1 MRAAS
6 FLRMGYIMKKET
18 KALLAGFI
26 IALFSIV
33 SLSEAQ
39 VMNNEGLNV
48 KQEKIVAI
56 AAFTASGDL
65 QKLKTALNKGLDAGL
80 TVNEIKEILV
90 QMYAYC
96 GFPRSLNGIN
106 TFMGVLEERA
116 QKGIRDEAG
125 KEPRPL
131 PANKTSIELGTEIL
145 TSLTGT
151 SAAGKYSAFTP
162 AIDTF
167 LKGHLFGDIFG
178 RDNLDFKNREIATIS
193 ALATLERVNPQLQS
207 HINIGFNV
215 GLTEMQIRSL
225 ISVLAVNVGKK
236 EADNASDI
244 LSTVLSVR
252 QTQQS
257 QPMMPSISA
266 SAATKEVSQ
275 TISITRSG
283 SQPSTTGSVEY
294 FTGTVRVDPLFQPH
308 DSSRTSGAS
317 VTFDPGARTAWHIHP
332 FGQILIVTAG
342 VGRIQRWGGPIEEI
356 RQGDVVW
363 IPAGVKHW
371 HGASPNTSMTHIAI
385 QEQFNGKTVDWE
397 EKVNDE
403 QYEIRNK

>member
-1 MRAAS
+1 MN
-6 FLRMGYIMKKET
+6 KKLT
-18 KALLAGFI
+18 ILLASI
-26 IALFSIV
+26 LAALFSV
-33 SLSEAQ
+33 VTFSEAQ
-39 VMNNEGLNV
+39 AMTNGGLNA

-56 AAFTASGDL
+56 AAFTANGDH
-65 QKLKTALNKGLDAGL
+65 QKLKTALIEGLDAGL

-96 GFPRSLNGIN
+96 GFPRSLNSIN
-106 TFMGVLEERA
+106 AFMGVLEEREH
-116 QKGIRDEAG
+116 KGIKDEIG
-125 KEPRPL
+125 KEASPL
-131 PANKTSIELGTEIL
+131 PANKTSVELGIEIL

-178 RDNLDFKNREIATIS
+178 RDNLDFQSREIATIS
-193 ALATLERVNPQLQS
+193 ALAALERVNPQLQS

-215 GLTEMQIRSL
+215 GLTEMQMRSL

-236 EADNASDI
+236 KADNASGI
-244 LSTVLSVR
+244 LSTVLSAR

-257 QPMMPSISA
+257 HPMMPSVGT
-266 SAATKEVSQ
+266 SAATKEDSQ
-275 TISITRSG
+275 TISIARSG
-283 SQPSTTGSVEY
+283 SQPSMTGSAEY

-308 DSSRTSGAS
+308 APSRASGAS
-317 VTFDPGARTAWHIHP
+317 VTFEPGARTAWHIHP
-332 FGQILIVTAG
+332 FGQTLIVTAG
-342 VGRIQRWGGPIEEI
+342 IGRIQRWGGPIEEI

-371 HGASPNTSMTHIAI
+371 HGAAPNSSMTHIAI
-385 QEQFNGKTVDWE
+385 QEQLNGKTVDWK
-397 EKVNDE
+397 EKVSDE